1 VGAAVVHI
9 HVRDPST
16 GKPSM
21 ELAYCKDGVE
31 RIRAD
36 NKTLVL
42 NITTGPGGRFA
53 PSEDDPKVAG
63 PGTNLMLPEKR
74 VEHIAALRRSE
85 VRACVCADCECGR
98 ATESFAACAQAP
110 TPRAHTLLPK
120 SANRTN
126 AARKTSITVK
136 SSTLPYP

>member
-98 ATESFAACAQAP
+98 ATESLCCL
-110 TPRAHTLLPK
+110 RASPD
-120 SANRTN
+120 SARPHPFTE
-126 AARKTSITVK
+126 KCK
-136 SSTLPYP
+136 PYQCRS